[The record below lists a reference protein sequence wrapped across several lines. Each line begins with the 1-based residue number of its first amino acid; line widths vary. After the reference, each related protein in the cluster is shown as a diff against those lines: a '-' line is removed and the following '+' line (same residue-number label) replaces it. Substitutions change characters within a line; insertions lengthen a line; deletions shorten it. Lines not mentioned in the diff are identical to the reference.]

1 VAELTLP
8 VLVMHSDK
16 DDLFPLAMAKQ
27 VADASGDRGQ
37 LIVLKGL
44 FHNEPIFFPT
54 KAYWGP
60 VAQWMLHH
68 STVEK
73 NRPRIVNS

>member
-1 VAELTLP
+1 VAELRLP

-27 VADASGDRGQ
+27 VADAAGDRGQ

-54 KAYWGP
+54 KAYWDP
-60 VAQWMLHH
+60 VAEWMLQH
-68 STVEK
+68 TAA
-73 NRPRIVNS
+73 RIQRQAG